1 MKRPA
6 VPPKKAVQ
14 KVAAAVPES
23 FGLAPL
29 PDILEA
35 DLDIVFVGINT
46 GTYSAKRGHYYARP
60 QNLFWPMLYQSGL
73 IPFPLKPE
81 DDWKLIRFRIGVTD
95 AVKRVTDRSSDLS
108 AAELKEGGEI
118 VRRKILF
125 YQPKIVC
132 FNGLTSYRAL
142 AGSDGGPGP
151 KPDRI
156 GTSRLFAVPSTSRRN
171 AFYSREKVLFWFKEL
186 ARFRRE
192 GQGERVS

>member
-6 VPPKKAVQ
+6 APPKRAVQ
-14 KVAAAVPES
+14 KADAAVAEPVELS
-23 FGLAPL
+23 PL

-73 IPFPLKPE
+73 IPSPLKSE

-95 AVKRVTDRSSDLS
+95 AVKRVTDNASDLS

-118 VRRKILF
+118 VRRKVLF
-125 YQPKIVC
+125 YQPRIVC

-142 AGSDGGPGP
+142 FGFDGGPGP
-151 KPDRI
+151 KRDRI
-156 GTSRLFAVPSTSRRN
+156 GTSRLFVVPSTSRRN

-192 GQGERVS
+192 GQGEGVS